1 MTIIIDFPG
10 IPKAKERPR
19 FSRRSRRPY
28 TPPQTA
34 AYEQSLGWASKLAM
48 KGKAPL
54 QGSLAVSVDA
64 HFPVPQSWSKR
75 DRAAAL
81 IGEIRPKGKPDS
93 DNLLKTA
100 GDALNGIVW
109 LDDAQI
115 VDADIHKYYSVKPL
129 LHIEVTEL

>member
-1 MTIIIDFPG
+1 MIVIDLPELP
-10 IPKAKERPR
+10 IAKGRPR
-19 FSRRSRRPY
+19 FGKGRVW
-28 TPPQTA
+28 TPKRTSA
-34 AYEQSLGWASKLAM
+34 FEKSLGWQAKTAM

-64 HFPVPQSWSKR
+64 YFPVPVSWSKR

-81 IGEIRPKGKPDS
+81 IGEIRPKGRPDA
-93 DNLLKTA
+93 DNVLKCL
-100 GDALNGIVW
+100 DALNNIVW

-115 VDADIHKYYSVKPL
+115 VDAEIHKYYSVKPL

>member
-1 MTIIIDFPG
+1 MIVIDLPG
-10 IPKAKERPR
+10 LPIAKGRPR
-19 FSRRSRRPY
+19 FGKGRVW
-28 TPPQTA
+28 TPKRTSA
-34 AYEQSLGWASKLAM
+34 FEKSLGWEAKAAM

-64 HFPVPQSWSKR
+64 YFPVPQSWSKR

-81 IGEIRPKGKPDS
+81 IGEIRPKGRPDS

-115 VDADIHKYYSVKPL
+115 VDADVHKYYSVKPL